1 LRKIFVLSEYYH
13 YLVKQRNMAVA
24 FSYAYNLM
32 LNKIM
37 EQVTIFENAQFGRVR
52 TSGTSEQPLFCL
64 VDVCKVLEIEN
75 TRNVKNRLNPR
86 YVHTV
91 DVSTPIV
98 SHGVNT
104 GRTKQTK
111 LTFINE
117 PNLYRCIF
125 QSRKKEAEAFQ
136 DWVFEEVLPAIR
148 KTGQFSLEEKK
159 QLVAEKKALL
169 EEKAKL
175 EDENAKL
182 SESKSRMTD
191 NLLEAHRKRE
201 AAERELNKARCG
213 VNWNRYDMLSRG
225 NERLSAENE
234 ALKKEI
240 TRMAKEKAVAEAK
253 HEADEMLAVLRQDI
267 SEILRSCLADLKK
280 GGQCNG

>member
-1 LRKIFVLSEYYH
+1 
-13 YLVKQRNMAVA
+13 
-24 FSYAYNLM
+24 
-32 LNKIM
+32 M
-37 EQVTIFENAQFGRVR
+37 EQVTIYENAQFGRVR
-52 TSGTSEQPLFCL
+52 TAGTSEKPLFCL
-64 VDVCKVLEIEN
+64 ADVCKILGLESPSK
-75 TRNVKNRLNPR
+75 VKNRLR
-86 YVHTV
+86 G
-91 DVSTPIV
+91 D
-98 SHGVNT
+98 GVNT
-104 GRTKQTK
+104 REGVSPTTNQHGKTTLQK
-111 LTFINE
+111 LKLIFINE

-159 QLVAEKKALL
+159 QLVADKKALL

-175 EDENAKL
+175 EEEKAKLEDENEKL
-182 SESKSRMTD
+182 SESKSRMKD

-240 TRMAKEKAVAEAK
+240 TRMAKDRAVAEAK
-253 HEADEMLAVLRQDI
+253 HEADTMLAVLRQDI
-267 SEILRSCLADLKK
+267 GEILRSCLEDFKK

>member
-1 LRKIFVLSEYYH
+1 
-13 YLVKQRNMAVA
+13 
-24 FSYAYNLM
+24 
-32 LNKIM
+32 M
-37 EQVTIFENAQFGRVR
+37 EHVTIFENAQFGQVR
-52 TSGTSEQPLFCL
+52 TAGTSEQPLFCL

-75 TRNVKNRLNPR
+75 TRNVKTRLNPR
-86 YVHTV
+86 YVHTA
-91 DVSTPIV
+91 DVWVKTGSKSDGTPAM
-98 SHGVNT
+98 
-104 GRTKQTK
+104 RKTK

-175 EDENAKL
+175 EDENEKL
-182 SESKSRMTD
+182 SESKARMTD

-201 AAERELNKARCG
+201 AAERELNKARG
-213 VNWNRYDMLSRG
+213 GINWNRYDMLARG

-240 TRMAKEKAVAEAK
+240 TRMAKDKAVSDAK
-253 HEADEMLAVLRQDI
+253 HEADAMLAVLRQDI
-267 SEILRSCLADLKK
+267 SEILRSCLEDFKK

>member
-1 LRKIFVLSEYYH
+1 MRK
-13 YLVKQRNMAVA
+13 
-24 FSYAYNLM
+24 
-32 LNKIM
+32 
-37 EQVTIFENAQFGRVR
+37 
-52 TSGTSEQPLFCL
+52 
-64 VDVCKVLEIEN
+64 
-75 TRNVKNRLNPR
+75 
-86 YVHTV
+86 
-91 DVSTPIV
+91 
-98 SHGVNT
+98 
-104 GRTKQTK
+104 TK

-175 EDENAKL
+175 EDENEKL
-182 SESKSRMTD
+182 SESKARMTD

-201 AAERELNKARCG
+201 AAERELNKARG
-213 VNWNRYDMLSRG
+213 GINWNRYDMLARG

-240 TRMAKEKAVAEAK
+240 TRMAKDKAVSDAK
-253 HEADEMLAVLRQDI
+253 HEADAMLAVLRQDI
-267 SEILRSCLADLKK
+267 SEILRSCLEDFKK

>member
-1 LRKIFVLSEYYH
+1 
-13 YLVKQRNMAVA
+13 
-24 FSYAYNLM
+24 
-32 LNKIM
+32 M
-37 EQVTIFENAQFGRVR
+37 EQVTIYENAQFGQVR
-52 TSGTSEQPLFCL
+52 TAGTSEKPLFCL
-64 VDVCKVLEIEN
+64 ADVCRILELGN
-75 TRNVKNRLNPR
+75 TSRVKTRLR
-86 YVHTV
+86 GDGVTTSKG
-91 DVSTPIV
+91 VSPTTNQ
-98 SHGVNT
+98 HGKT
-104 GRTKQTK
+104 TLQTMN
-111 LTFINE
+111 LLFINE

-182 SESKSRMTD
+182 SESKARMTD

-267 SEILRSCLADLKK
+267 GEILRSCLADLKK

>member
-1 LRKIFVLSEYYH
+1 
-13 YLVKQRNMAVA
+13 
-24 FSYAYNLM
+24 M
-32 LNKIM
+32 LTKMN
-37 EQVTIFENAQFGRVR
+37 EVTIFENAQFGRVR
-52 TSGTSEQPLFCL
+52 TAGTSEKPLFAL
-64 VDVCKVLEIEN
+64 ADVCKILEIGNSSDVRKRLRTPGVDTIEVGVQTGSKAN
-75 TRNVKNRLNPR
+75 GNPALQRVKL
-86 YVHTV
+86 
-91 DVSTPIV
+91 I
-98 SHGVNT
+98 
-104 GRTKQTK
+104 
-111 LTFINE
+111 FINE

-182 SESKSRMTD
+182 SESKARMTD
-191 NLLEAHRKRE
+191 NLLEAHRRRE

-267 SEILRSCLADLKK
+267 GEILRSCLADLKK

>member
-1 LRKIFVLSEYYH
+1 
-13 YLVKQRNMAVA
+13 M
-24 FSYAYNLM
+24 
-32 LNKIM
+32 
-37 EQVTIFENAQFGRVR
+37 
-52 TSGTSEQPLFCL
+52 FCL
-64 VDVCKVLEIEN
+64 ADVCRILELDN
-75 TRNVKNRLNPR
+75 PSYVKKRLRGDGVVTREG
-86 YVHTV
+86 
-91 DVSTPIV
+91 VSPTTNQ
-98 SHGVNT
+98 HGKT
-104 GRTKQTK
+104 TMQK
-111 LTFINE
+111 LKLIFINE

-201 AAERELNKARCG
+201 AAERELNKARSG
-213 VNWNRYDMLSRG
+213 INWNRYDMLSRG

-267 SEILRSCLADLKK
+267 GEILRSCLADLKK